1 MWAEKIKSHLIIE
14 IVSELESKNY
24 MQKKVLYDTIVKPLD
39 ENEEFLKTISEIGDN
54 PFTTKN
60 TYILI
65 NILRDT
71 IIVSKEKTKLDDSI
85 KNNLEKFKEK
95 LNKDINFK
103 DIVSLNLKRS
113 LPEKELRTLKDFVI
127 DHHINKIKSVIM

>member
-1 MWAEKIKSHLIIE
+1 LWAEKIKSHLIIE

-39 ENEEFLKTISEIGDN
+39 ENEEFLKMISEIGDN

>member
-95 LNKDINFK
+95 LNQDINFK

-127 DHHINKIKSVIM
+127 DHHINKIKSVMM

>member
-39 ENEEFLKTISEIGDN
+39 ENEEFLKMISEIGDN